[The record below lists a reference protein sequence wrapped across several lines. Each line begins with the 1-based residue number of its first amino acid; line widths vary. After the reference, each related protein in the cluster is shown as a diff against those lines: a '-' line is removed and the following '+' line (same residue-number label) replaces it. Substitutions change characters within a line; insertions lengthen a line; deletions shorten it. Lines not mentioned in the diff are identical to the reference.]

1 MSDINNKK
9 NDDEAMTHPSVYR
22 DTVNGRACQNVTGGK
37 TCDNTKKANES
48 TEDNWD
54 LYPNMIRKVENE
66 GSPAQVEHL
75 HELEH
80 TTSN

>member
-1 MSDINNKK
+1 MSDIKNND
-9 NDDEAMTHPSVYR
+9 NTDVMTHPSVYR
-22 DTVNGRACQNVTGGK
+22 DTVNCRESQKLTGGK
-37 TCDNTKKANES
+37 ECPQKTNEPK
-48 TEDNWD
+48 EDNWD

-80 TTSN
+80 TTSK

>member
-1 MSDINNKK
+1 MNKQ
-9 NDDEAMTHPSVYR
+9 DDEAMTHPSVYR

-37 TCDNTKKANES
+37 TCDKTAKANEGPQ
-48 TEDNWD
+48 DNWD

>member
-1 MSDINNKK
+1 MSDIKNND
-9 NDDEAMTHPSVYR
+9 NVEAMTHPSVYR
-22 DTVNGRACQNVTGGK
+22 DTVNGRVCQNVTGGSEV
-37 TCDNTKKANES
+37 CAEKAKENK
-48 TEDNWD
+48 EDNWD

-80 TTSN
+80 TTSR